1 MRRDE
6 KVVAYNRGIHDRV
19 APEYDVRHG
28 EIYNPT
34 EQKRIRDSIEK
45 AIWQIRTGSE
55 VPLVLDFGSGTGN
68 LTHHF
73 LQLHARVVAADVSSG
88 SLNQVNLKLGAPA
101 RLETMGLNGRD
112 LSNIGDST
120 FDLVA
125 TYSVL
130 HHIPDYL
137 RIIDEFVRVLKTGG
151 VVYIDH
157 EACPSYWEVNDLYLG
172 YLEEL
177 GERFRQTYLLD
188 LGVFDSKKGPV
199 SNLVTMLKRDLARGK
214 WTGALLRK
222 IRLIYDEGDI
232 HNTREDHVGWEK
244 IKTRLS
250 GSCEVL
256 IEKDYLVCRETSDP
270 PPAWVK
276 WRDRSVDMRMIVA
289 RKK

>member
-1 MRRDE
+1 MSRDK
-6 KVVAYNRGIHDRV
+6 KVIAYNRSVHDRV
-19 APEYDVRHG
+19 APEYDQRHA
-28 EIYNPT
+28 EIFNPT
-34 EQKRIRDSIEK
+34 EQKRIRAAIEQAVGQIK
-45 AIWQIRTGSE
+45 IRTE
-55 VPLVLDFGSGTGN
+55 APLVLDFGSGTGN

-73 LQLHARVVAADVSSG
+73 LESQTGVVAADVSSG
-88 SLNQVNLKLGAPA
+88 SLEQVTRRLGSTG
-101 RLETMGLNGRD
+101 RLETMVLNGRD
-112 LSNIGDST
+112 LSNIEDST

-177 GERFRQTYLLD
+177 GEPFRQTYLLD
-188 LGVFDSKKGPV
+188 LGIFDSKKGRV
-199 SNLVTMLKRDLARGK
+199 SNLVAQMKRELARGK
-214 WTGALLRK
+214 WTGTLLRK
-222 IRLIYDEGDI
+222 FRLIYDEGDI
-232 HNTREDHVGWEK
+232 HNTREDHIAWEDVK
-244 IKTRLS
+244 ARLS
-250 GSCEVL
+250 ESCEVL
-256 IEKDYLVCRETSDP
+256 IEKDYLVCREAGDP
-270 PPAWVK
+270 PPVWTQ